1 MKILVVDT
9 PELGDR
15 SYLVHDGATGFV
27 VDPQRDL
34 DRMLAAITTS
44 GVRLSHIF
52 ETHIHNDYVTGGL
65 ALAKAT
71 GAAYVVAG
79 AEEVS
84 FNRTPAGDGSA
95 FDSGRIAVQALH
107 TPGHTPSHLSY
118 LAVEEGRPAAVFT
131 GGSLLYGTVGRT
143 DLISSD
149 LTEELA
155 RSQFRSARRLLE
167 QLPGAVQVMPT
178 HGFGSFCSSGGNSG
192 LQVSDIATERA
203 QNLASTIDDE
213 AVFAA
218 TVISSLGPYPAYY
231 KRMAPLNRKGPGPF
245 VAAMPQLLGAAEV
258 AGRISDGG
266 WVVDTRCRRTFANL
280 HLAGT
285 VAVELGDSFATYL
298 GWLAP
303 AAEPVTLLTEGPQAL
318 ARAQRDLAR
327 IGMDQV
333 TSSSDTT
340 PQLLRL
346 LPTRSYPVSNFEE
359 LGRAMAEPLAVLD
372 VRQPDEWRAGH
383 IEGATHMP
391 LQEIPGHL
399 DDLPKERLWVHCQSG
414 YRAGVAASLL
424 DRTGRDVILI
434 DDDFSNVGPSGLTI
448 RS

>member
-15 SYLVHDGATGFV
+15 SYLVHDGVTGFV

-34 DRMLAAITTS
+34 DRMLATITTA
-44 GVRLSHIF
+44 GVRLSHVF

-65 ALAKAT
+65 ALAMAT

-84 FNRTPAGDGSA
+84 FDRTPAGDGSA
-95 FDSGRIAVQALH
+95 FDSGRIGVQALH
-107 TPGHTPSHLSY
+107 TPGHTPSHLSFV
-118 LAVEEGRPAAVFT
+118 ASEEGRPAAVFT

-155 RSQFRSARRLLE
+155 RSQFRSARHLLE
-167 QLPGAVQVMPT
+167 QLPGTVQVMPT
-178 HGFGSFCSSGGNSG
+178 HGFGSLCSSGGDSG
-192 LQVSDIATERA
+192 LKASDIATERV

-218 TVISSLGPYPAYY
+218 TVIGGLGPYPTYY
-231 KRMAPLNRKGPGPF
+231 ERMAPLNRKGPGPF
-245 VAAMPQLLGAAEV
+245 VAAMPQQLGAEEV
-258 AGRISDGG
+258 AGRISNGG

-285 VAVELGDSFATYL
+285 VAVELGDRFSTYL

-303 AAEPVTLLTEGPQAL
+303 AEEPVTLLTEGPQAL

-327 IGMDQV
+327 IGMDVV
-333 TSSSDTT
+333 TSSKDTT

-346 LPTRSYPVSNFEE
+346 LPTRSYPVSTFEE
-359 LGRAMAEPLAVLD
+359 LGRAMAKPEVLD
-372 VRQPDEWRAGH
+372 VRQTDEWRAGH

-391 LQEIPGHL
+391 LQEISAHVAELPPG
-399 DDLPKERLWVHCQSG
+399 RLWVHCQSG

-424 DRTGRDVILI
+424 DRAGRDVILI
-434 DDDFSNVGPSGLTI
+434 DDDFGNVGASGLPI